1 MWDFPLGSEK
11 ASQMFLERCAVSSES
26 GSGKKGVSRLQ
37 GREKLGAG
45 KPIRKQLPL
54 FKKMLLSAAVVPF
67 LK

>member
-1 MWDFPLGSEK
+1 
-11 ASQMFLERCAVSSES
+11 MFLERCAVSSES